1 MLEIYAFFFFFFAF
15 LYIHLAKHQF
25 HGFRHYFVF
34 RTIVIIRG
42 KIGKK
47 KKRTSQ
53 SCVSSSIKRLAW
65 VKVSRKS
72 NISSNEKHAI
82 HQRIL
87 FSYAAGDRKK
97 KLASQLVFSQSLY
110 HSRSMAGLSIQH
122 QSGSHGCVT
131 VNLSISQLLCNSSS
145 C

>member
-1 MLEIYAFFFFFFAF
+1 MLEIYAFFFFLHFFTSIQQSINSMALGTTLF
-15 LYIHLAKHQF
+15 
-25 HGFRHYFVF
+25 FVPSLSSG
-34 RTIVIIRG
+34 V
-42 KIGKK
+42 KLEKK